1 MKRHVDLYFET
12 KTNNH
17 KDNEML
23 HQAISYPKKQKE
35 VLNAANFKHYGM
47 MFLNAIHLNINIGL
61 SIYSS
66 LAFQEVAL
74 YYRYNI
80 SYYALAIFWIYVQ
93 ENVNFLLI

>member
-47 MFLNAIHLNINIGL
+47 MFLNAIHLNINVGL
-61 SIYSS
+61 SI
-66 LAFQEVAL
+66 ERAL
-74 YYRYNI
+74 YYR
-80 SYYALAIFWIYVQ
+80 
-93 ENVNFLLI
+93 